1 MALENNADSIVA
13 SSKRSGD
20 LLTVAVRGEVD
31 MNNSP
36 TFRAA
41 LMGLIS
47 SKPPRKILLDLK
59 EVPYMDSSA
68 IAVMVEMLRKVKKI
82 CLTGIQ
88 PRVRGI
94 LEIARLDQVFKFV
107 ADEQEALTL

>member
-1 MALENNADSIVA
+1 MTQENKADAIV
-13 SSKRSGD
+13 SSSRRSGD
-20 LLTVAVRGEVD
+20 LLTVWVRGEVD

-36 TFRAA
+36 DFRSA
-41 LMGLIS
+41 LLGLIA
-47 SKPPRKILLDLK
+47 SKPPKKLLLNLG

-82 CLTGIQ
+82 FLTGIQ

-107 ADEQEALTL
+107 ADEKEALSL